1 MHFVPS
7 EVPQDRRFFVMSL
20 FALHLAS
27 IGVCLLNFVDNC
39 IEGGIGILYSLL
51 FMFVFVP
58 VLLYLFYRG
67 ISSSI

>member
-1 MHFVPS
+1 MHFVPN
-7 EVPQDRRFFVMSL
+7 ELPHDRKFLVMSL
-20 FALHLAS
+20 FALHLTS
-27 IGVCLLNFVDNC
+27 IGVCLLNFIDNC

-67 ISSSI
+67 KSSSI

>member
-1 MHFVPS
+1 
-7 EVPQDRRFFVMSL
+7 MSL